1 MAISPERRVARRRH
15 LVDTATSLIR
25 ENGGTGFSMLQ
36 LAERAGVSPATP
48 YNLIGSKS
56 ELLRLIVADEFASF
70 VTRIAALAPVP
81 PLEHLLSAIQ
91 AIVAHYTADP
101 SFYRGLYHAAG
112 GTEGGELRTLM
123 QREGRQLWSQMVKAA
138 YLSGELRPLVE
149 ASALTDILLRNI
161 GANTEAWLAE
171 HWETDK
177 FAREMALSCR
187 LLLAG
192 LSHEP
197 LLCLSPEQG

>member
-1 MAISPERRVARRRH
+1 MAISPERREARRRH
-15 LVDTATSLIR
+15 LVDAATSLIR

-48 YNLIGSKS
+48 YNLIGAKS
-56 ELLRLIVADEFASF
+56 ELLRLVVADEFASF
-70 VTRIAALAPVP
+70 VARLATLPTAQPLGQLLAATHAV
-81 PLEHLLSAIQ
+81 
-91 AIVAHYTADP
+91 VAHYTADP
-101 SFYRGLYHAAG
+101 PFYRGLYHAAG

-123 QREGRQLWSQMVKAA
+123 QREGRQLWRQMVEAA
-138 YLSGELRPLVE
+138 FQSGELKPLVE
-149 ASALTDILLRNI
+149 AGALTDTLLRNI

-171 HWETDK
+171 HWTTAQ
-177 FAREMALSCR
+177 FAEEMALSCR

-197 LLCLSPEQG
+197 LLG